1 MKKLRDQVEQQLELR
16 LLADLNARGDLAP
29 SAKVGAAGS
38 LSEPSAYKQAAGDGD
53 LTVYRQISDNYFS
66 SLRK

>member
-1 MKKLRDQVEQQLELR
+1 MKKLQDQAEQQLELR
-16 LLADLNARGDLAP
+16 LLSDLNARGDLAP
-29 SAKVGAAGS
+29 SSKVGAAATPC
-38 LSEPSAYKQAAGDGD
+38 EPSAYKQAAGDGD